1 MSGGR
6 GLRFPPTVASA
17 RIVLAASVLVA
28 LGLAAAWA
36 MSGPD
41 EARAD
46 LRGTAVTVESRS
58 SGISPPAPVPTQAPI
73 DAPLAPA
80 PPPIGIPQLISIP
93 SLDVVAP
100 VVPVGLEDDGSMEIP
115 GATEAG
121 WYQFGARPGEAQGSA
136 VVAAHIDFNGTK
148 GVFFDLVKLGVGAQV
163 DVADQFGTRHT
174 FVVTE
179 RFQVGKAEL
188 PIDELFRSAGAPTLT
203 LITCGG
209 GFDKRARSYDDN
221 IVIRAVPV

>member
-17 RIVLAASVLVA
+17 RVVLGASVLVLIGVIA
-28 LGLAAAWA
+28 LWA
-36 MSGPD
+36 TSGPS

-46 LRGTAVTVESRS
+46 LRGSPVTVTTGS
-58 SGISPPAPVPTQAPI
+58 SGISPPATAPTQLPVAESS
-73 DAPLAPA
+73 APA
-80 PPPIGIPQLISIP
+80 PPPVGIPQLISIP
-93 SLDVVAP
+93 SLGVVAP
-100 VVPVGLEDDGSMEIP
+100 VVPVGLEQDGSMQIP

-121 WYQFGARPGEAQGSA
+121 WYQFGVRPGEAQGSS

-148 GVFFDLVKLGVGAQV
+148 GVFFDLVKLELGAEV
-163 DVADQFGTRHT
+163 DLADQFGTRHT
-174 FVVTE
+174 FRVTE
-179 RFQVGKAEL
+179 RFQVGKGKL
-188 PIDELFRSAGAPTLT
+188 PVDELFRSAGAPTLT

-209 GFDKRARSYDDN
+209 GFNERARSYADN